1 MNEWES
7 ARERFLED
15 CRDAVR
21 ISRENLRRLMED
33 NKDTEYGR
41 RHGFAAIRDAEEY
54 QRQVPLSDYRDYE
67 EEVARMEQ
75 GEERVLTAYEVKHYI
90 MTSGSTGRQKRI
102 PLTKEAL
109 GRCISPI
116 YYAAYACIPGM
127 DAGKYLHLSVLG
139 AIPDMENN
147 KPARKR
153 TGGLGKGKRRKRA

>member
-75 GEERVLTAYEVKHYI
+75 GEERVLTAYEVMI
-90 MTSGSTGRQKRI
+90 
-102 PLTKEAL
+102 
-109 GRCISPI
+109 
-116 YYAAYACIPGM
+116 
-127 DAGKYLHLSVLG
+127 
-139 AIPDMENN
+139 
-147 KPARKR
+147 
-153 TGGLGKGKRRKRA
+153 